1 MMKMFSKKVISVL
14 EDKRKEQQ
22 LSINEVETKAG
33 VGKNTLQSM
42 ISGKTKEP
50 SLERIFKIANVL
62 NLNIVDLMG
71 KSLDIDDYDLQEKT
85 QLIRIKQGDIEDIEL
100 FGKCANAAFHSLKFK
115 KNKIRTKDLINVI
128 LEIYNYSYKDKSVD
142 SKFVDWIINDS
153 FDQFITK
160 E

>member
-1 MMKMFSKKVISVL
+1 MNKMFSKKVISVL

-85 QLIRIKQGDIEDIEL
+85 QLIQIKQGDIENIEL
-100 FGKCANAAFHSLKFK
+100 FEKCANATFCALNLK
-115 KNKIRTKDLINVI
+115 KIRSEQKI
-128 LEIYNYSYKDKSVD
+128 
-142 SKFVDWIINDS
+142 
-153 FDQFITK
+153 
-160 E
+160 